1 MEEGRGGPPGGKLGK
16 GRIGTDAGTLA
27 LARLR
32 LERGLRN
39 RRGVLVEKGEEEDL
53 LVPGNL
59 ESKRERARRATVA
72 QSLCESE
79 RDFCPLRIE
88 YQKVGT
94 CSRDMPLNTNSPNQR
109 FKKVSWD
116 SLPRATKTTTA
127 GDGGHVS
134 LP

>member
-1 MEEGRGGPPGGKLGK
+1 MEEGGGPPGGGGKLGK
-16 GRIGTDAGTLA
+16 GRIGTDAGTLV

-39 RRGVLVEKGEEEDL
+39 RRGVLVEKGDL
-53 LVPGNL
+53 LVRGNL
-59 ESKRERARRATVA
+59 ESKKVRERERER
-72 QSLCESE
+72 ERGEE

-88 YQKVGT
+88 YQSNGT
-94 CSRDMPLNTNSPNQR
+94 WSRDMPLTADSSNQR
-109 FKKVSWD
+109 IEEASWD